1 MAVFESRKAISEIIS
16 AVLIVLISISLV
28 GTAYMWG
35 MPMITKR
42 QDASTTD
49 RAYSYFDRE
58 NSNSLVRKVESVA
71 KNGGQETFVSDVD
84 GLWSVHEYSLLA
96 EENNSL
102 EFETFSK
109 VSNIAIST
117 ATNGIGWV
125 ALTPGGSCPPLK
137 GIVGFDPSY
146 VVCAKAEQQGDGFA
160 IKYRIWFR
168 ELYDAAGTKGY
179 KVNVTKHE
187 SGQLAGTGRTVR
199 IYNSGVYSMCSPSPQ
214 QCSKTL
220 IITEVKI
227 LLV

>member
-16 AVLIVLISISLV
+16 AVLLVVISISLV

-49 RAYSYFDRE
+49 RAYSYFNRE
-58 NSNSLVRKVESVA
+58 NSNSMVRKLESVA
-71 KNGGQETFVSDVD
+71 KNGGQETFMSDVD
-84 GLWSVHEYSLLA
+84 GLWSVHEYSLVA
-96 EENNSL
+96 EENDSL
-102 EFETFSK
+102 EFETASK

-137 GIVGFDPSY
+137 GIAGLDPSY
-146 VVCAKAEQQGDGFA
+146 VVCARAETSGDGFR
-160 IKYRIWFR
+160 IRYRIWFR
-168 ELYDAAGTKGY
+168 ELDDAAGTKGY
-179 KVNVTKHE
+179 KVNLLKHE

-199 IYNSGVYSMCSPSPQ
+199 IYNSRVYTCSPP